1 MRVAIIG
8 TGYVG
13 LVAGACLAETG
24 NDVVCPDIVDG
35 KIARLKAGEIP
46 IYELGLGPL
55 VERHLR
61 SGRLTV

>member
-1 MRVAIIG
+1 M
-8 TGYVG
+8 

-35 KIARLKAGEIP
+35 KIARLNAGEIL
-46 IYELGLGPL
+46 IYEPDLEPL
-55 VERHLR
+55 VARNLR